1 MKQLTLQL
9 PDGNPAPAT
18 DFGNVPRGVT
28 TPSRELHLVN
38 TGTETITGG
47 VEARVIQNGA
57 ADGTYQVTIV
67 GVNLT
72 DEWQL
77 VHETDLPVGESL
89 LVREAWHTPQAAN
102 VSGPDLGTF
111 EWRHLI

>member
-28 TPSRELHLVN
+28 TATQELRLVY
-38 TGTETITGG
+38 TGTEVITGG
-47 VEARVIQNGA
+47 IEARILQDGPADGQYQATIDGVTLTAEWQVVQA
-57 ADGTYQVTIV
+57 ADVAV
-67 GVNLT
+67 GAF
-72 DEWQL
+72 
-77 VHETDLPVGESL
+77 L
-89 LVREAWHTPQAAN
+89 LVREAWHTPESAE
-102 VSGPDLGTF
+102 VSGPDLGSL